1 MSHQMPEST
10 GAKAHSAR
18 MYDYYLGGK
27 TNYGPDRRVAG
38 QTMAV
43 FPNVLTAAREN
54 REFMHRAVRHLAREQ
69 RIRQFLDIGTGIP
82 SAPNL
87 HQVAQ
92 REDPTCR
99 VVYADNDPI
108 VLTYARA
115 LMNGTPEGATDYIE
129 ADVRDPK
136 RILGHARDTLDFAQP
151 VALSLVALLHF
162 LGDGDDP
169 QGIVR
174 TLVDALAPGSA
185 LVLSHGTDELDVTLR
200 KVVEIYGSQGI
211 TVQLRGAEDV
221 RAFFTGAGLS
231 LVEPGIVATCDWRP
245 ELADS
250 QDGMR
255 RPPGSISPEEV
266 GCWAAVGL
274 KPAA

>member
-18 MYDYYLGGK
+18 MYDYFLGGK
-27 TNYGPDRRVAG
+27 TNYGPDRQAAA
-38 QTMAV
+38 QAMAA
-43 FPNVLTAAREN
+43 FPNVATAAREN
-54 REFMHRAVRHLAREQ
+54 REFMHRAVRYLAREQ
-69 RIRQFLDIGTGIP
+69 GIRQFLDIGTGIP

-92 REDPTCR
+92 RENPTCR
-99 VVYADNDPI
+99 VVYADSDPI
-108 VLTYARA
+108 VLAYARA
-115 LMNGTPEGATDYIE
+115 LMSGTPEGATDYIE
-129 ADVRDPK
+129 ADARDPK
-136 RILGHARDTLDFAQP
+136 RILDHARGTLDFDQP

-162 LGDGDDP
+162 IGDADDP

-174 TLVDALAPGSA
+174 TLVDALVPGSA
-185 LVLSHGTDELDVTLR
+185 LILSHGTDELDVTLR
-200 KVVEIYGSQGI
+200 KVVDIYGAQGI
-211 TVQLRGAEDV
+211 TVQLRGTEDV
-221 RAFFTGAGLS
+221 REFFTATGLT

-245 ELADS
+245 EMVDS

-274 KPAA
+274 KPTA

>member
-18 MYDYYLGGK
+18 MYDYFLGGK
-27 TNYGPDRRVAG
+27 TNYGPDRQAAA
-38 QTMAV
+38 QTMAA

-54 REFMHRAVRHLAREQ
+54 REFMHRAVRYLAREQ
-69 RIRQFLDIGTGIP
+69 GIRQFLDIGTGIP

-92 REDPTCR
+92 REDPACR

-108 VLTYARA
+108 VLSYARA
-115 LMNGTPEGATDYIE
+115 LMSGTPEGATDYIE
-129 ADVRDPK
+129 ADARDPK
-136 RILGHARDTLDFAQP
+136 RILDHARGTLDFDRP
-151 VALSLVALLHF
+151 VGVSLVALLHF
-162 LGDGDDP
+162 IADADDP
-169 QGIVR
+169 QGIVG

-185 LVLSHGTDELDVTLR
+185 LVVSHGTDELDTTLR
-200 KVVEIYGSQGI
+200 KVVEIYAAQGI
-211 TVQLRGAEDV
+211 TVQLRGTEDV
-221 RAFFTGAGLS
+221 RELFTATGLT
-231 LVEPGIVATCDWRP
+231 LIEPGIVATCDWHP
-245 ELADS
+245 EMADS

-255 RPPGSISPEEV
+255 RPSGSITPEEV

-274 KPAA
+274 KPQA